1 TGLLRACPKRG
12 LPCEEAKTSG
22 RAFRRAWMY
31 RSLLPPGF
39 KRIALAGLLCGAL
52 LFADRVAAQ
61 TASSSAQD
69 QSSKSDKTEQ
79 PAQASAPSD
88 NQQEVSSRDTPATFK
103 VRVNNVLVRV
113 VVRDAKGQIVPGLKK
128 DDFQLYDG
136 KKPQTISSFTV
147 ETPQSHTASAL
158 SSSAGEA
165 SSSSADAIAGKAAI
179 LPQRFVSMLFDDV
192 HLSMEDTVF
201 VRDKATKFFGALAPS
216 DRVAINTTSGQLTQ
230 DYTSDHALLEK
241 ALLQVLPRPLTA
253 HSSFDCPDMTYYE
266 ADLIANRNDVQAIA
280 VAQQETLQCA
290 FNGSTDPRA
299 ASAALAQAQ
308 AAAYRALADGDNE
321 TEFAYRH
328 LQAAIQRMTSLP
340 GQRVLVFVSPGF
352 ILSTLQAEASD
363 MVDRATR
370 ANVVINTI
378 DARGLYAPDV
388 MGDLA
393 DPPRDTFRTTGFKS
407 LYRVS
412 AQMAQEDVLAQLADG
427 TGGTFYHNRNDVDEA
442 MRQAGAAPAV
452 SYLLSFSPQNL
463 KLDGRFH
470 ALKVSLTSKQKYT
483 LQARHGYFAPR
494 ANADPEQATKEEIQ
508 EALFSQEEIHD
519 LPVDL
524 QTQYF
529 KKDEADARLAVLTHL
544 DVKAMRFRK
553 ALDRNNDRLT
563 IVTGIFD
570 ENGQFVT
577 GLEKIVDMKLRDTT
591 YDRLSRSG
599 FTVKTSFD
607 VKPGTYLV
615 RLVVRDSEGAQ
626 MAARN
631 GAVVIPY

>member
-1 TGLLRACPKRG
+1 
-12 LPCEEAKTSG
+12 
-22 RAFRRAWMY
+22 MY

-52 LFADRVAAQ
+52 LLADRVAAQ

-113 VVRDAKGQIVPGLKK
+113 VVRDAKGRVVPDLKK
-128 DDFQLYDG
+128 EDFQVYDG
-136 KKPQTISSFTV
+136 KKLQTISSFTV

-158 SSSAGEA
+158 SSSAGEG
-165 SSSSADAIAGKAAI
+165 SSSSADVIAGKAAI

-201 VRDKATKFFGALAPS
+201 VRDAATKFFGALAPS

-241 ALLQVLPRPLTA
+241 ALLQVLPRPLTV

-308 AAAYRALADGDNE
+308 AVAYRALADGDNE

-328 LQAAIQRMTSLP
+328 IQTAIQRMTSLP

-352 ILSTLQAEASD
+352 ILSTLQTEASD

-393 DPPRDTFRTTGFKS
+393 EPPRDTIRTTGFKS

-470 ALKVSLTSKQKYT
+470 TLKVSLTSRQKYT
-483 LQARHGYFAPR
+483 VQARHGYFAPR

-553 ALDRNNDRLT
+553 TLDRNNDRLT